1 MSTAQACWDFLQ
13 SEQFASYVNEFA
25 WQYAAACE
33 KCGLQLSSEN
43 KVNWLTD
50 RAAWPLDFLVLGKFC
65 QTLWEFLPDDPS
77 IRHGA
82 FFKLCDFAEQY
93 VFG

>member
-1 MSTAQACWDFLQ
+1 MSQAQACWDFLQ
-13 SEQFASYVNEFA
+13 SELFAEYVSEHEGAYKNGCKMVGLSPDARAQWPIEF
-25 WQYAAACE
+25 Q
-33 KCGLQLSSEN
+33 
-43 KVNWLTD
+43 T
-50 RAAWPLDFLVLGKFC
+50 LGKFC
-65 QTLWEFLPDDPS
+65 HYFWFSLPDDPS